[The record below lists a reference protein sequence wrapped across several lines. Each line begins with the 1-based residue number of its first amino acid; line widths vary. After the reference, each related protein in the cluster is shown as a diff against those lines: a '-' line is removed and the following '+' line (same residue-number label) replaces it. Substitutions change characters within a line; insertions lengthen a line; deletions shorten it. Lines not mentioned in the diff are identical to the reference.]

1 MAGTTTAY
9 LVAAKMRFIAIMVV
23 PYRWSMAELFG
34 QCLRV
39 NQGLGDDPTIF
50 ISPLALALTK
60 TPSPESS
67 EAPVMA

>member
-1 MAGTTTAY
+1 
-9 LVAAKMRFIAIMVV
+9 
-23 PYRWSMAELFG
+23 MAELFG

-39 NQGLGDDPTIF
+39 NQGLGDEPTIF